1 MKNFQYLGGTIMGNI
16 ASEAWTSDVGKTKLA
31 SPFDGDDNHSQA
43 HLANRLTRGSLHNI
57 TYPLTRLVWIALFH
71 SLVHS
76 FRSLPSPP
84 RALLTVTTLHG
95 ESNSKHMH
103 SDLKS

>member
-1 MKNFQYLGGTIMGNI
+1 MVNT
-16 ASEAWTSDVGKTKLA
+16 ASEAWTSDVGKTNLA
-31 SPFDGDDNHSQA
+31 SPFDGDDNDLQA

-76 FRSLPSPP
+76 FRSLPPRVLCLLSPRRTARVIQNICIP
-84 RALLTVTTLHG
+84 I
-95 ESNSKHMH
+95 
-103 SDLKS
+103 